1 MTRWSNDPPLSAE
14 HAIVQLDSRFPKAIN
29 LWASQGW
36 SRITS
41 RNSLT
46 HGNKLASRR
55 TVPVFGAACDFQ
67 VVPGPRP
74 GIATWRSK
82 HETEAQ
88 GYIKMWQKGMPPCR
102 RSVKRTPPSFWPS
115 TRPHGGQGCSHLHA
129 AQVHDGTVIKFL
141 LIPSNEGKIISVNEP
156 QADAAARRCLCPV
169 QRKKNC
175 TPRRKK
181 TAPHLG

>member
-1 MTRWSNDPPLSAE
+1 MAPTPVAKRVHITSGAQWTRNCAGRWRPCVEEMTRWSNDPPLSAE

-46 HGNKLASRR
+46 HGNKLAGRR

-102 RSVKRTPPSFWPS
+102 RSVKRTPPSLWPS

-129 AQVHDGTVIKFL
+129 ATGARWHGHQ
-141 LIPSNEGKIISVNEP
+141 IS
-156 QADAAARRCLCPV
+156 ADPV
-169 QRKKNC
+169 QRRENHQ
-175 TPRRKK
+175 RQ
-181 TAPHLG
+181 